1 MNSVAVSTF
10 NKPEEAEPLKQR
22 LEQAGVPAQIYDER
36 KVQQYFFLSE
46 PLAGI
51 RVRVDKEDYHRVKS
65 LLAGW
70 DGTDGVLREAVHCP
84 DCRSTRVE
92 FPQFTR
98 QFLSTSFYALL
109 CKLGVFDR
117 TFFCED
123 CQFTWRLRQTS
134 QPPTDLLGWPKK

>member
-10 NKPEEAEPLKQR
+10 NRTEEAEPLKKR
-22 LEQAGVPAQIYDER
+22 LEQAGVTAQIYDER
-36 KVQQYFFLSE
+36 KVQQYLFLSE

-51 RVRVDKEDYHRVKS
+51 RVRVDKDDYQRVKD
-65 LLAGW
+65 LLADW
-70 DGTDGVLREAVHCP
+70 DSTDGILRQAFHCP

-98 QFLSTSFYALL
+98 QFLSPAFYALL
-109 CKLGVFDR
+109 CKFGLFER

-123 CQFTWRLRQTS
+123 CQFTWRL
-134 QPPTDLLGWPKK
+134 